1 MEIGFIG
8 LGRMG
13 ANMSARAL
21 ENGHTVSGYDPSP
34 EARQRLEEAG
44 GTAATD
50 LHGLVHCQTGRP
62 RAFWLMIPSGP
73 PVDGT
78 INTLIPLLE
87 PGDIIVDGGNS
98 NFRDSQ
104 RRYKELQPHG
114 IHFLDCGTSG
124 GIWGREEGYCLML
137 GGEEEPFH
145 HLEPLLLSLAPNR
158 DGYRLVG
165 PSGAGHFSKMVHNG
179 IEYGLMEAY
188 AEGFEILEK
197 SEFSYDLHGL
207 CKLWNQSS
215 VVRSWLL
222 ELAERAFE
230 HDDSLDKIVGY
241 VEDTGEGRW
250 TVQAAIDENVPAPAI
265 TLALQ
270 MRFRSRQEDS
280 FTAKVVA
287 ALRHQFG
294 GHAVKLAEE
303 PPSTETEP
311 TPQETGTERPEE
323 AISSETVAFSP
334 EETVLEQEPEI
345 GVHVSEEPKGQPT
358 KRSTADTMIP
368 KGKKPEKTEAGT
380 KKPAG
385 KSSGTK
391 EKE

>member
-13 ANMSARAL
+13 ANMSTRAL
-21 ENGHTVSGYDPSP
+21 KGGHKVSGYDPSP
-34 EARQRLEEAG
+34 EARKRLDDAG
-44 GTAATD
+44 GCSATD
-50 LHGLVHCQTGRP
+50 LHALVECQNTSP
-62 RAFWLMIPSGP
+62 RSFWLMIPSGP

-78 INTLIPLLE
+78 INTLIPLLR
-87 PGDIIVDGGNS
+87 PGDLIVDGGNS

-104 RRYKELQPHG
+104 RRYKMLKEHG

-124 GIWGREEGYCLML
+124 GIWGLEEGYCMML
-137 GGEEEPFH
+137 GGEQDPFH
-145 HLEPLLLSLAPNR
+145 HLEPVLLTLAPNK
-158 DGYRLVG
+158 DGYALVG

-207 CKLWNQSS
+207 CKLWQQGS
-215 VVRSWLL
+215 VIRSWLL
-222 ELAERAFE
+222 DLAERAFE

-294 GHAVKLAEE
+294 GHPVVLSQQ
-303 PPSTETEP
+303 PPSTETP
-311 TPQETGTERPEE
+311 ATPQETGTERPEE
-323 AISSETVAFSP
+323 HISADTVAFSP
-334 EETVLEQEPEI
+334 EDTVLEREPRM
-345 GVHVSEEPKGQPT
+345 GVHVTENPPAEPT
-358 KRSTADTMIP
+358 KRSQADTMIP
-368 KGKKPEKTEAGT
+368 KGKKAEKHETAAKAGGKAGT
-380 KKPAG
+380 PK
-385 KSSGTK
+385 K